1 MSMLS
6 KTNISISRR
15 AFTLGGV
22 AAAGLITGFPA
33 IVRAQSKT
41 IVTTLFGG
49 AYEERYRKFVL
60 DPFSAKTGA
69 QFVIKYG
76 SADEWL
82 NNALINKANPEI
94 DLPFLSLP
102 VAMRAIRI
110 PGLFMELT
118 PKEIPTL
125 ADIHPIF
132 RDTYENKAVGFNYV
146 DYGILY
152 RKDLVNKEIVSW
164 ADLWDASLAGKVICP
179 GPAAGS
185 MYELVMIAAQIAGGG
200 SDYTKGID
208 KLKELKPNV
217 LRWFNTANE
226 VDGLIQRGEASV
238 AAGFGGFRSYALIDA
253 GVPGQFVTPKEG
265 APMGVL
271 SYHVPTNAKNRD
283 LLLEFVDFALGV
295 EQQTQFGN
303 AMPTGVTNSK
313 VVLDPKVASRI
324 APADKLLRIDW
335 GAVQK
340 NFTAITRRMQSEVIS
355 G

>member
-1 MSMLS
+1 MSLES
-6 KTNISISRR
+6 KTKTPISRR
-15 AFTLGGV
+15 SFV
-22 AAAGLITGFPA
+22 ATGLASAGLVTGFPA

-49 AYEERYRKFVL
+49 AYEERYRKLVL
-60 DPFSAKTGA
+60 DPFSARTGA

-118 PKEIPTL
+118 PREVPVLK
-125 ADIHPIF
+125 DIHPVF
-132 RDTYENKAVGFNYV
+132 RDTYEGKAVGFNYV

-152 RKDLVNKEIVSW
+152 RKDMVQKEINSW
-164 ADLWDASLAGKVICP
+164 ADLWDETLKGKILCP
-179 GPAAGS
+179 GPSAGS
-185 MYELVMIAAQIAGGG
+185 MYEMVMIAARLAGGD
-200 SDYTKGID
+200 SDYTKGIE
-208 KLKELKPNV
+208 KLKALKPNV
-217 LRWFNTANE
+217 FRWFNTVNE

-238 AAGFGGFRSYALIDA
+238 AAGFGGFRSYALIDG
-253 GVPGQFVTPKEG
+253 GVPARFVTPTEG

-271 SYHVPTNAKNRD
+271 SYHVPINAKNRD

-295 EQQTQFGN
+295 EQQTKFGN

-313 VVLDPKVASRI
+313 AVLDPSVASRI

-340 NFTAITRRMQSEVIS
+340 NFTEITRRMQTEVIT

>member
-1 MSMLS
+1 MTMAS
-6 KTNISISRR
+6 KPSISRR
-15 AFTLGGV
+15 TFVACGIATGTLV
-22 AAAGLITGFPA
+22 TGFPA

-60 DPFSAKTGA
+60 EPFAAKTGA

-82 NNALINKANPEI
+82 NNAMVNKANPEI

-118 PKEIPTL
+118 PKNVPNL
-125 ADIHPIF
+125 KDIHPVF
-132 RDTYENKAVGFNYV
+132 KDTYEGKAVGFNYV

-152 RKDLVNKEIVSW
+152 RKDMVQKPITSW
-164 ADLWDASLAGKVICP
+164 ADLWDPTLAGKVICP

-185 MYELVMIAAQIAGGG
+185 MYELVMIAARLAGGG
-200 SDYTKGID
+200 SDYSKGIE
-208 KLKELKPNV
+208 KLKEMKPNV

-226 VDGLIQRGEASV
+226 VDGLIQRGEAAV
-238 AAGFGGFRSYALIDA
+238 AAGFGGFRSYALIDG
-253 GVPGQFVTPKEG
+253 GVPAQFVTPAEG

-283 LLLEFVDFALGV
+283 LLLEFVDFALSV
-295 EQQTQFGN
+295 EPQTKFGN

-313 VVLDPKVASRI
+313 VVLDPAVSSRI

-335 GAVQK
+335 AAVQK
-340 NFTAITRRMQSEVIS
+340 NFTEITRRMQSEVIS